1 MTRSAWVIVVT
12 LLAVLAIASTIGDN
26 SRPQYI
32 WNSHAE
38 RTARTLQPALAITF
52 ASHDPVA
59 AIPLEPLASAL
70 AEGGYLPR
78 GVPLLKRVFAL
89 PGQTVCRIGTR
100 ISVDGI
106 AAEPAREHDSAA
118 GRCRPGTAAVSSP
131 PTKSF
136 S

>member
-32 WNSHAE
+32 WNLTPSVPLGLYSLHSPSHLRVTTPWPQFHWSRSPPRSPKAVTC
-38 RTARTLQPALAITF
+38 RVVFRCSSASSHFPDRLF
-52 ASHDPVA
+52 A
-59 AIPLEPLASAL
+59 ASAHW
-70 AEGGYLPR
+70 
-78 GVPLLKRVFAL
+78 
-89 PGQTVCRIGTR
+89 